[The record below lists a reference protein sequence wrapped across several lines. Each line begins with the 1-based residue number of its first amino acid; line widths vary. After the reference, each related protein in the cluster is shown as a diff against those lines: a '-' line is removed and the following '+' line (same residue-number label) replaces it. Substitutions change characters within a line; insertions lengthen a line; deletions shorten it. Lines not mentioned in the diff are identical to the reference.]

1 MAPRKALTI
10 QEKANLIEEASKPG
24 MTQAKLC
31 EKHKIPKSTL
41 SKILREKDSVVLT
54 FSGPSESQQ
63 LTDKLC
69 ETRARGAQ
77 AETSFAL

>member
-1 MAPRKALTI
+1 MAPRKVLTI

-41 SKILREKDSVVLT
+41 SKILREKDSILDFVDTRGKVAKVT
-54 FSGPSESQQ
+54 RYSSQN
-63 LTDKLC
+63 L
-69 ETRARGAQ
+69 
-77 AETSFAL
+77 